1 VVSSGGE
8 LRPATP
14 YFLFVGT
21 LEPRK
26 NLPALVEAWREVR
39 RHHPVELVLAGRRRA
54 DFPALAEEPGLR
66 LIGEVADE
74 KLPQLYS
81 GALAF
86 VYPSLYEGFGLP
98 VLEAMQCGAPVI
110 ASRAVAEAAGD
121 AAVYADT
128 PQELARAMRE
138 AAARPEWR
146 AEIGARSVA
155 RAREFSWERTA
166 RMTHEVTRRPG
177 GVLATEARASAL
189 VLAPEAPYPLAGGG
203 ALRTASLLHYLAI
216 GYDVDLVVFRQPG
229 APDPGQQL
237 PAGLVRRV
245 WVVDLPAHG
254 RSFTARAVRN
264 ALRVARGVPPLVD
277 RFAGFGREIEQALE
291 GRRYDIGLVEHF
303 WCAPYGEQVGRVCG
317 RTVLDLHN
325 IESVLDQ
332 RCAEVE
338 GGARAWAHRVFSR
351 ASLKL
356 ERTWLPRF
364 SEVLAASENDAER
377 ARAIAPGARVTVYP
391 NALPS
396 TPLPA
401 RGNEDAIVF
410 SGNMEYHPNISAVR
424 FFRREV
430 WPLLRER
437 WPGLVWRL
445 IGKNPEAVR
454 RFTSGD
460 ARIQVEGPVEDAIRE
475 LARAKVAVVPVLAG

>member
-1 VVSSGGE
+1 
-8 LRPATP
+8 
-14 YFLFVGT
+14 
-21 LEPRK
+21 
-26 NLPALVEAWREVR
+26 
-39 RHHPVELVLAGRRRA
+39 
-54 DFPALAEEPGLR
+54 
-66 LIGEVADE
+66 
-74 KLPQLYS
+74 
-81 GALAF
+81 
-86 VYPSLYEGFGLP
+86 
-98 VLEAMQCGAPVI
+98 M
-110 ASRAVAEAAGD
+110 
-121 AAVYADT
+121 
-128 PQELARAMRE
+128 
-138 AAARPEWR
+138 
-146 AEIGARSVA
+146 
-155 RAREFSWERTA
+155 
-166 RMTHEVTRRPG
+166 
-177 GVLATEARASAL
+177 ATEARPSAL
-189 VLAPEAPYPLAGGG
+189 VLAPETPYPLAGGG

-254 RSFTARAVRN
+254 RSLAARALRN

-277 RFAGFGREIEQALE
+277 RFAGFGREIERALE
-291 GRRYDIGLVEHF
+291 GRRYDIGVVEHF
-303 WCAPYGEQVGRVCG
+303 WCAPYQRQVAKVCG

-325 IESVLDQ
+325 IESVLDR

-338 GGARAWAHRVFSR
+338 SGARAWAHRVFSR
-351 ASLKL
+351 AALKL
-356 ERTWLPRF
+356 ERTWLLRF
-364 SEVLAASENDAER
+364 SEVLAASESDAER

-396 TPLPA
+396 TPLPPG
-401 RGNEDAIVF
+401 GNEDAIVF

-454 RFTSGD
+454 RFTRGD
-460 ARIQVEGPVEDAIRE
+460 ARIQEQGPVDDAIRE
-475 LARAKVAVVPVLAG
+475 LARAKVAVVPLLAGSGTRLKILEAWAAAVPVVSTTLGAEGLGARDGESLLLADSGPAFAEAVSRLLACTELRKSLGAAGRLLLEKEFTWETAWKKLDF